1 MFTRVCFKLK
11 TPLIKSQMVSLLACP
26 AVCRKRLFLSFDMR
40 NATHK
45 RKTQTWLANLIAKLC
60 FTVEEAIQ
68 MVNEHEKKNVSLSLA
83 TFQNAISKSKE
94 IEFSQIKLAD
104 LKTWKFTASEDAER
118 QVIPLKA
125 GKKKLVQS
133 PGNYLLICNKK
144 PWRYSYHPM

>member
-45 RKTQTWLANLIAKLC
+45 RKTQTLLANLIAKLC

-104 LKTWKFTASEDAER
+104 LKT
-118 QVIPLKA
+118 
-125 GKKKLVQS
+125 
-133 PGNYLLICNKK
+133 
-144 PWRYSYHPM
+144 